1 MSRLIL
7 PQFKEVVGGVEVDRS
22 LDKDDVDAALAK
34 VAKVLNG
41 GITEEN
47 FAPSLRFSIGATAG
61 TVQNAW
67 EKTRSIVTLVGQSA
81 IPDADLAGGVT
92 AMVLGG
98 TGVSAWTPVSI
109 TGLLLSDAN
118 APVVTFYYGS
128 TALTVAT
135 TSTAVDVTSL
145 YRVTSAKTAYE
156 FSITAFLAAPVPAGS
171 LVRMTSTR
179 AIYGVSTVTATF
191 TADHL

>member
-67 EKTRSIVTLVGQSA
+67 ANPSSRVVLVGQASN
-81 IPDADLAGGVT
+81 IPGTLPGGVT
-92 AMVLGG
+92 AMTLGVV
-98 TGVSAWTPVSI
+98 GVSTWTPLKV
-109 TGLLLSDAN
+109 TGLLLSDGT
-118 APVVTFYYGS
+118 APTVTLYAGAS
-128 TALTVAT
+128 ALSAATVC
-135 TSTAVDVTSL
+135 TAVADPTKYVVST
-145 YRVTSAKTAYE
+145 TKTAYE
-156 FSITAFLAAPVPAGS
+156 FTVSSFLLSTVAAGT
-171 LVRMTSTR
+171 LVRLASTQP
-179 AIYGVSTVTATF
+179 IYGVSTVTASF
-191 TADHL
+191 SASHL

>member
-67 EKTRSIVTLVGQSA
+67 EKTKSTLVLVGQA
-81 IPDADLAGGVT
+81 GNTPADLAGGVT
-92 AMVLGG
+92 VVVLGT
-98 TGVSAWTPVSI
+98 TGQSAWTPVSI
-109 TGLLLSDAN
+109 GGLLLSDAV
-118 APVVTFYYGS
+118 APAVTFHYGS
-128 TALTVAT
+128 TAITAAATSVAVENRT
-135 TSTAVDVTSL
+135 LYQIST
-145 YRVTSAKTAYE
+145 AKTAYS
-156 FSITAFLAAPVPAGS
+156 FSVSAFLVPSVPAGS
-171 LVRMTSTR
+171 LVRMTSTQPL
-179 AIYGVSTVTATF
+179 YGVSTVTAVF